1 MLVIVINSGML
12 RVNKKKYIEKKLN
25 IYKRINIFA
34 LLFIH
39 LRNVY

>member
-12 RVNKKKYIEKKLN
+12 KVIKKKYFEKKLN
-25 IYKRINIFA
+25 IYKRINMFA

-39 LRNVY
+39 LKKVY